1 MGNPPPLSVDPE
13 QLAAAGNELKYS
25 ASQLPAAPAP
35 FGVVGSD
42 PLTQA
47 IDLQIPAIEDPIATQ
62 LPAVKAQATK
72 TAQNVISAA
81 EAYLTTDQQLG
92 GQISQ
97 EMQNLPAAE
106 GLSGGGG
113 SAGGA
118 AASAAGGT
126 AGAAGSAGS
135 AAGGAGSMSQMM
147 STPMQMA
154 SQMSQLPMQAM
165 STVTSAPQGVM
176 QGAQQV
182 GQQVQQVVGQFGEAG
197 SSDVGSGPHA
207 EPAAQEG
214 AAAGDPAA
222 ERAPEARDVPE
233 AKDKVEGE
241 DAAREES
248 GGRHRRAEEDPGIDL

>member
-97 EMQNLPAAE
+97 EIQNLPAAE
-106 GLSGGGG
+106 GLSGGAG

-126 AGAAGSAGS
+126 AGAAGSA
-135 AAGGAGSMSQMM
+135 AGGAGSMSQMM
-147 STPMQMA
+147 SMPMQMA
-154 SQMSQLPMQAM
+154 SQMSQMPTQAM
-165 STVTSAPQGVM
+165 GAVSSAPQGVM

-182 GQQVQQVVGQFGEAG
+182 GQQVQQMVGQLGEAG
-197 SSDVGSGPHA
+197 SSDLVSGPHP
-207 EPAAQEG
+207 EPGAQEG

-222 ERAPEARDVPE
+222 ERAPEAKDAPE
-233 AKDKVEGE
+233 EKDKAEGDE
-241 DAAREES
+241 AARDES
-248 GGRHRRAEEDPGIDL
+248 GGRHRRVEVDPGIDL

>member
-106 GLSGGGG
+106 GLSGGAG

-126 AGAAGSAGS
+126 AGAAGSA
-135 AAGGAGSMSQMM
+135 AGGAGSMSQMM
-147 STPMQMA
+147 GMPMQMA
-154 SQMSQLPMQAM
+154 SQMSQMPTQAM
-165 STVTSAPQGVM
+165 GAVTSAPQGVM

-182 GQQVQQVVGQFGEAG
+182 GQQVQQMVGQFGEAG
-197 SSDVGSGPHA
+197 SSNVGSGPHA

-214 AAAGDPAA
+214 AAAGDTRA
-222 ERAPEARDVPE
+222 ERAPEVKDVPE

-248 GGRHRRAEEDPGIDL
+248 GGRHRRAEDDPGIDL

>member
-25 ASQLPAAPAP
+25 AGQLPDPPGP

-47 IDLQIPAIEDPIATQ
+47 IDLQIPAIEQPIATK

-106 GLSGGGG
+106 GLSGGAG

-126 AGAAGSAGS
+126 AGAVGS

-154 SQMSQLPMQAM
+154 SQMSQMPTQAM
-165 STVTSAPQGVM
+165 GAVTSAPQGVM

-182 GQQVQQVVGQFGEAG
+182 GQQVQQMVGQFGEAG
-197 SSDVGSGPHA
+197 SSNVGSGPHA

-214 AAAGDPAA
+214 AAAGDTRA
-222 ERAPEARDVPE
+222 ERAPEVKDVPE

-248 GGRHRRAEEDPGIDL
+248 GGRHRRAEDDPGIDL

>member
-25 ASQLPAAPAP
+25 AGQLPDPPGP

-106 GLSGGGG
+106 GLSGGAG

-126 AGAAGSAGS
+126 AGAAGSA
-135 AAGGAGSMSQMM
+135 AGGSGAMRQMM
-147 STPMQMA
+147 GVPMQMA
-154 SQMSQLPMQAM
+154 SQMSQMPTQAM
-165 STVTSAPQGVM
+165 GAVTSAPQGVM

-182 GQQVQQVVGQFGEAG
+182 GQQVQQMVGQFGEAG
-197 SSDVGSGPHA
+197 SSNVGSGPHA

-214 AAAGDPAA
+214 AAAGDTRA
-222 ERAPEARDVPE
+222 ERAPEVKDVPE

-248 GGRHRRAEEDPGIDL
+248 GGRHRRAEDDPGIDL

>member
-25 ASQLPAAPAP
+25 AGQLPDPPGP

-47 IDLQIPAIEDPIATQ
+47 IDLQIPAIEQPIATQ

-72 TAQNVISAA
+72 TAGNVIAA
-81 EAYLTTDQQLG
+81 ADAYLKTDQQLG

-126 AGAAGSAGS
+126 AGAAGSA
-135 AAGGAGSMSQMM
+135 AGGAGSMSQMM

-154 SQMSQLPMQAM
+154 SQMSQMPTQAM
-165 STVTSAPQGVM
+165 GAVTSAPQGVM

-182 GQQVQQVVGQFGEAG
+182 GQQVQQMVGQFGEAG
-197 SSDVGSGPHA
+197 SSNVGSGPHA

-214 AAAGDPAA
+214 AAAGDTRA
-222 ERAPEARDVPE
+222 ERAPEVKDVPE

-248 GGRHRRAEEDPGIDL
+248 GGRHRRAEDDPGIDL

>member
-25 ASQLPAAPAP
+25 AGQLPDPPGP

-106 GLSGGGG
+106 GLSGGAG

-126 AGAAGSAGS
+126 AGAAGSA
-135 AAGGAGSMSQMM
+135 AGGSGPMSQMM
-147 STPMQMA
+147 GMPMQMA
-154 SQMSQLPMQAM
+154 SQMSQMPTQAM
-165 STVTSAPQGVM
+165 GAVTSAPQGVM

-182 GQQVQQVVGQFGEAG
+182 GQQVQQMVGQFGEAD
-197 SSDVGSGPHA
+197 SSNVGSGPHA

-214 AAAGDPAA
+214 AAAGDTRA
-222 ERAPEARDVPE
+222 ERAPEVKDVPE

-248 GGRHRRAEEDPGIDL
+248 GGRHRRAEDDPGIDL

>member
-25 ASQLPAAPAP
+25 AGQLPDPPGP

-42 PLTQA
+42 QLTQA

-62 LPAVKAQATK
+62 LPAVKVQATK

-106 GLSGGGG
+106 GLSGGAG

-118 AASAAGGT
+118 AASAAGGGGGDPGGDGGEVCGEVSGKVHGG
-126 AGAAGSAGS
+126 GAADYRPRASRRRLAS
-135 AAGGAGSMSQMM
+135 
-147 STPMQMA
+147 STNSP
-154 SQMSQLPMQAM
+154 SGD
-165 STVTSAPQGVM
+165 AP
-176 QGAQQV
+176 
-182 GQQVQQVVGQFGEAG
+182 
-197 SSDVGSGPHA
+197 
-207 EPAAQEG
+207 
-214 AAAGDPAA
+214 
-222 ERAPEARDVPE
+222 R
-233 AKDKVEGE
+233 
-241 DAAREES
+241 
-248 GGRHRRAEEDPGIDL
+248 

>member
-25 ASQLPAAPAP
+25 ASQIPAAPAP

-62 LPAVKAQATK
+62 LPAVKTQATK

-97 EMQNLPAAE
+97 EMQNLPASE
-106 GLSGGGG
+106 GLSGGSG

-126 AGAAGSAGS
+126 AGAAGSA
-135 AAGGAGSMSQMM
+135 AGGSGPMGQMM
-147 STPMQMA
+147 GMPMQMA
-154 SQMSQLPMQAM
+154 SQMSQMPTQAM
-165 STVTSAPQGVM
+165 GAMTSAPQGVM

-182 GQQVQQVVGQFGEAG
+182 GQQVQQMVGQFGEAG
-197 SSDVGSGPHA
+197 SSDVASGPHA
-207 EPAAQEG
+207 ESAAQEG
-214 AAAGDPAA
+214 AAAGDATA
-222 ERAPEARDVPE
+222 ERAPEAKDVPE
-233 AKDKVEGE
+233 AKDKVEGDE
-241 DAAREES
+241 AVREES
-248 GGRHRRAEEDPGIDL
+248 GGRHRRAEEDPSIDL

>member
-106 GLSGGGG
+106 GLSGGAG

-126 AGAAGSAGS
+126 AGAAGSA
-135 AAGGAGSMSQMM
+135 AGGSGPMSQMM
-147 STPMQMA
+147 GMPMQMA
-154 SQMSQLPMQAM
+154 SQMSQMPTQAM
-165 STVTSAPQGVM
+165 GAVTSAPQGVM

-182 GQQVQQVVGQFGEAG
+182 GQQVQQMVGQFGEAG
-197 SSDVGSGPHA
+197 SSNVGSGPHA

-214 AAAGDPAA
+214 AAAGDVTA
-222 ERAPEARDVPE
+222 ERAPETS
-233 AKDKVEGE
+233 DKVEGE

-248 GGRHRRAEEDPGIDL
+248 GGRHRRAEDDPGIDL

>member
-25 ASQLPAAPAP
+25 AGQLPDPPGP

-47 IDLQIPAIEDPIATQ
+47 ISAQIPAIEQPIATQ

-72 TAQNVISAA
+72 TAGNVIAA
-81 EAYLTTDQQLG
+81 ADAYLTTDQQLG

-106 GLSGGGG
+106 GLSGGGR

-126 AGAAGSAGS
+126 AGAAGSA
-135 AAGGAGSMSQMM
+135 AGGAGSMSQMM
-147 STPMQMA
+147 GMPMQMA
-154 SQMSQLPMQAM
+154 SQMSQMPTQAM
-165 STVTSAPQGVM
+165 GAMTSAPQGVM

-182 GQQVQQVVGQFGEAG
+182 GQQVQQMVGQFGEAG
-197 SSDVGSGPHA
+197 SSDLGSGPHA

-222 ERAPEARDVPE
+222 ERAPESRDVPE
-233 AKDKVEGE
+233 AKDKAEGAK
-241 DAAREES
+241 AAREES
-248 GGRHRRAEEDPGIDL
+248 GGRHRRVEDNPGIDL

>member
-25 ASQLPAAPAP
+25 AGQLPDPPGP

-97 EMQNLPAAE
+97 EMQNVPAAE
-106 GLSGGGG
+106 GLSGGAG

-126 AGAAGSAGS
+126 AGAAGSA
-135 AAGGAGSMSQMM
+135 AGGSGPMSQMM
-147 STPMQMA
+147 GMPMQMA
-154 SQMSQLPMQAM
+154 SQMSQMPTQAM
-165 STVTSAPQGVM
+165 GAMTSAPQGVM

-182 GQQVQQVVGQFGEAG
+182 GQQVQQMVGQFGEAG
-197 SSDVGSGPHA
+197 QLSDAAGSDEPGSGPHA
-207 EPAAQEG
+207 EQSAQEG
-214 AAAGDPAA
+214 AAAGDSNA
-222 ERAPEARDVPE
+222 ERAPATKEQTEGDEAGRD
-233 AKDKVEGE
+233 
-241 DAAREES
+241 ES
-248 GGRHRRAEEDPGIDL
+248 GGRHRRAEEDPSIDL

>member
-113 SAGGA
+113 SAAGA
-118 AASAAGGT
+118 QAASASAAGGT
-126 AGAAGSAGS
+126 VGATGSAGS

-154 SQMSQLPMQAM
+154 SQMSQMPTQAM
-165 STVTSAPQGVM
+165 GAVTSAPQGVM
-176 QGAQQV
+176 QV
-182 GQQVQQVVGQFGEAG
+182 GQQVQQMVGQFAEAG

-214 AAAGDPAA
+214 AAAGDTRA
-222 ERAPEARDVPE
+222 ERAPEVKDVPE

>member
-13 QLAAAGNELKYS
+13 QLAAAGNELNYS
-25 ASQLPAAPAP
+25 AGQLPDPPGP

-47 IDLQIPAIEDPIATQ
+47 ISAQIPAIEDPIATQ

-72 TAQNVISAA
+72 TAGNVIAA
-81 EAYLTTDQQLG
+81 ADAYLTTDQQLG

-126 AGAAGSAGS
+126 AGAAGSA
-135 AAGGAGSMSQMM
+135 AGGAGSMSQMM
-147 STPMQMA
+147 GVPMQMA
-154 SQMSQLPMQAM
+154 SQMSQMPTQAM
-165 STVTSAPQGVM
+165 SAVTSAPQGVM
-176 QGAQQV
+176 QGAQQA
-182 GQQVQQVVGQFGEAG
+182 GQQVQQMVGQFGEAG

-222 ERAPEARDVPE
+222 ERAPEVKDVPE
-233 AKDKVEGE
+233 AKDKVEGD
-241 DAAREES
+241 DAAREEF
-248 GGRHRRAEEDPGIDL
+248 GGRHRRVEVDPGIDL

>member
-25 ASQLPAAPAP
+25 ASQIPAAPAP

-62 LPAVKAQATK
+62 LPAVKTQATK

-135 AAGGAGSMSQMM
+135 AAGG
-147 STPMQMA
+147 P
-154 SQMSQLPMQAM
+154 L
-165 STVTSAPQGVM
+165 
-176 QGAQQV
+176 
-182 GQQVQQVVGQFGEAG
+182 
-197 SSDVGSGPHA
+197 
-207 EPAAQEG
+207 
-214 AAAGDPAA
+214 
-222 ERAPEARDVPE
+222 RAP
-233 AKDKVEGE
+233 
-241 DAAREES
+241 
-248 GGRHRRAEEDPGIDL
+248 RRACWPICNRPASIPAMRRATAM

>member
-154 SQMSQLPMQAM
+154 SQMSQMPMQAM

-182 GQQVQQVVGQFGEAG
+182 GQQVQQAIWRVRLVQPRVSA
-197 SSDVGSGPHA
+197 SRRA
-207 EPAAQEG
+207 CG
-214 AAAGDPAA
+214 A
-222 ERAPEARDVPE
+222 
-233 AKDKVEGE
+233 
-241 DAAREES
+241 
-248 GGRHRRAEEDPGIDL
+248 GGRCGW

>member
-13 QLAAAGNELKYS
+13 QLAAAGGELKHS
-25 ASQLPAAPAP
+25 AGQLPVAPAP
-35 FGVVGSD
+35 FSVVGSD

-47 IDLQIPAIEDPIATQ
+47 INAQIPAIEEPIATQ

-118 AASAAGGT
+118 ATSAAGGMS
-126 AGAAGSAGS
+126 GAAGS

-147 STPMQMA
+147 GMPMQMA
-154 SQMSQLPMQAM
+154 GQMSQMPMQAM
-165 STVTSAPQGVM
+165 GAVTSAPQGVM

-182 GQQVQQVVGQFGEAG
+182 GQQVQQMVGQFGEAG
-197 SSDVGSGPHA
+197 SGADGSVLSA
-207 EPAAQEG
+207 ESSVQEG
-214 AAAGDPAA
+214 AAAGDSDA
-222 ERAPEARDVPE
+222 ERAPEANEKAEQDE
-233 AKDKVEGE
+233 A
-241 DAAREES
+241 AAEES
-248 GGRHRRAEEDPGIDL
+248 GGRHRRVEADPGIDL